1 MINNLHIDA
10 PSINILTPYP
20 GTPLYDRL
28 EKEGRILTKDWS
40 KYTLLDV
47 VFQPKQ
53 MSTQELL
60 HGFQKVVKTYYSFS
74 NIIKRDMRSIRLGFS
89 PFVGVVMENLYER
102 GIYIREK

>member
-1 MINNLHIDA
+1 MINKLKIDA

-20 GTPLYDRL
+20 GTPLYNRL
-28 EKEGRILTKDWS
+28 EKERRIITKDWE

-47 VFQPKQ
+47 VFQPKH
-53 MSTQELL
+53 MSPQELL
-60 HGFQKVVKTYYSFS
+60 DGFKKVVKTYYSLS

-102 GIYIREK
+102 GNYIKEI